1 MIEVIVSLGILGICI
16 ICTASIVKSL
26 INSNESRVTKD
37 EVSESLYAICS
48 EIKYNVSY
56 KNMKDEVVNNK
67 LTFKYNKNFLNDI
80 SNNSLLRMDRV
91 GKDDE
96 KIEIELL
103 EDNEDYMIIK
113 VRIIYKGLE
122 EEQSILK
129 SPWME
134 YV

>member
-26 INSNESRVTKD
+26 INSNESRVAKD

-56 KNMKDEVVNNK
+56 KNMKDEVANNK

-80 SNNSLLRMDRV
+80 SNSSLLRMDRG
-91 GKDDE
+91 GKDD
-96 KIEIELL
+96 
-103 EDNEDYMIIK
+103 
-113 VRIIYKGLE
+113 
-122 EEQSILK
+122 
-129 SPWME
+129 
-134 YV
+134 